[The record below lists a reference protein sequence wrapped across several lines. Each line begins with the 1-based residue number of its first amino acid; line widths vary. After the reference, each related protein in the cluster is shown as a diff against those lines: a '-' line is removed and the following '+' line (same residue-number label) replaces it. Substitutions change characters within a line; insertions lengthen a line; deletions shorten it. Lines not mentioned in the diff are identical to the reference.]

1 MISKYTNVSNIF
13 HWQFHKKHGKTTT
26 TEQTKKKK
34 KPHTTKKS
42 KQTDK
47 NDHTSD
53 FALEL
58 GEEKI
63 GTKLPVMWC
72 EQFHVL
78 D

>member
-13 HWQFHKKHGKTTT
+13 HWQFHEKQLLLNKL
-26 TEQTKKKK
+26 KKKK